1 MKKIITQAAIALLC
15 AAPLA
20 AEDYP
25 IELMVRDMGYTS
37 HYMTVDVVNSVKKSN
52 ADAKAYYA
60 TKKLE
65 QPRKKKRSYEVV
77 PHKGFE
83 KDEILQPRI
92 SEASESPDMIPALMR
107 YHKENPKADKI
118 TRKLAITTY
127 SIGQYKEA
135 LYWYTLTYQRNRN
148 DLESLWNMASIADSI
163 GEKQQ
168 AVLYLKEYA
177 RVDPNSAWGRMA
189 KNILSNGYS
198 ADNMTESFD
207 EYMARVMNGSS
218 NNSDSK
224 SSKGSVKKSASA
236 GDDGMIVISGD
247 KYDLESFAASYRPK
261 KNFNEPAA
269 KGGDTLKGN
278 SQTKLENTKSGS
290 KTSLERATVSE
301 PKAEAT
307 SKPISSAT
315 VVPAIKAGVPVD
327 EDAGVTATAAPLG
340 D

>member
-25 IELMVRDMGYTS
+25 IDLMIRDMGYTS
-37 HYMTVDVVNSVKKSN
+37 HYMTIDVVNSVKKSN

-65 QPRKKKRSYEVV
+65 QPGKKKTSGVIPQR
-77 PHKGFE
+77 GFE
-83 KDEILQPRI
+83 KEEILQPRI
-92 SEASESPDMIPALMR
+92 SEASESPEMIPALLR

-118 TRKLAITTY
+118 TRKLAVTTY
-127 SIGQYKEA
+127 SLGQYKEA
-135 LYWYTLTYQRNRN
+135 LYWYTLTYQRNRS

-168 AVLYLKEYA
+168 AVLYLREYA

-189 KNILSNGYS
+189 RNILNSGYS

-207 EYMARVMNGSS
+207 DYMARVMNGSS
-218 NNSDSK
+218 NNGDSK
-224 SSKGSVKKSASA
+224 SSKGKVQKSASG
-236 GDDGMIVISGD
+236 GDDGMIVVSGD

-278 SQTKLENTKSGS
+278 SQTKLDSTKSGS
-290 KTSLERATVSE
+290 KTSLERASVSE
-301 PKAEAT
+301 PKPVAT
-307 SKPISSAT
+307 SKPISGAK
-315 VVPAIKAGVPVD
+315 VVPALKAGAPVD
-327 EDAGVTATAAPLG
+327 EDIEVKTTAAPLG

>member
-1 MKKIITQAAIALLC
+1 MKKIITQAAIAILC

-60 TKKLE
+60 TKGLNK
-65 QPRKKKRSYEVV
+65 PRKQSSCEVM
-77 PHKGFE
+77 PHKGFD

-92 SEASESPDMIPALMR
+92 SEASESPDMIPALLR

-118 TRKLAITTY
+118 TRKLAVTTY
-127 SIGQYKEA
+127 SLGQYKEA
-135 LYWYTLTYQRNRN
+135 LYWYTLTYQRNRS

-168 AVLYLKEYA
+168 AALYLREYA

-189 KNILSNGYS
+189 KNILSSGYS

-207 EYMARVMNGSS
+207 DYMARVMNGSS
-218 NNSDSK
+218 NNADSK
-224 SSKGSVKKSASA
+224 SSRKVEKSASA
-236 GDDGMIVISGD
+236 GDDGMIVVSGD

-278 SQTKLENTKSGS
+278 SQTKLENKKSGS
-290 KTSLERATVSE
+290 KTSVESAAVSDVKPVE
-301 PKAEAT
+301 T
-307 SKPISSAT
+307 SKPISGAK
-315 VVPAIKAGVPVD
+315 VVPAIKAGAPVD
-327 EDAGVTATAAPLG
+327 EDVGVTTTAAPLG

>member
-1 MKKIITQAAIALLC
+1 MKKIITQAAIAILC

-25 IELMVRDMGYTS
+25 IELMIRDMGYTS
-37 HYMTVDVVNSVKKSN
+37 HYMTIDVVNSVKKSN

-60 TKKLE
+60 TKGLDK
-65 QPRKKKRSYEVV
+65 PTKKSSSGVM

-83 KDEILQPRI
+83 KEDILQPRI
-92 SEASESPDMIPALMR
+92 SEASESPDMIPALLR

-118 TRKLAITTY
+118 TRKLAVTTY
-127 SIGQYKEA
+127 SLGQYKEA
-135 LYWYTLTYQRNRN
+135 LYWYTLTYQRNRS

-168 AVLYLKEYA
+168 AALYLREYA

-189 KNILSNGYS
+189 RNILNSGYS
-198 ADNMTESFD
+198 ADNMSESFD
-207 EYMARVMNGSS
+207 DHMARVMNGSS
-218 NNSDSK
+218 NNGDSK
-224 SSKGSVKKSASA
+224 SSNSKVQKSASA
-236 GDDGMIVISGD
+236 GDDGMIVVSGD

-278 SQTKLENTKSGS
+278 SQTKSNTKKNGS
-290 KTSLERATVSE
+290 KTSLEKASVSE
-301 PKAEAT
+301 PMQEAPAM
-307 SKPISSAT
+307 PISSAQ
-315 VVPAIKAGVPVD
+315 VVPAMKAGASVD
-327 EDAGVTATAAPLG
+327 EDVGVTTTAAPLG

>member
-65 QPRKKKRSYEVV
+65 QPGRKKRSYEVV

-92 SEASESPDMIPALMR
+92 TEASESPEMIPALLR

-118 TRKLAITTY
+118 TRKLAVTTY

-168 AVLYLKEYA
+168 AILYLREY
-177 RVDPNSAWGRMA
+177 GR
-189 KNILSNGYS
+189 K
-198 ADNMTESFD
+198 
-207 EYMARVMNGSS
+207 
-218 NNSDSK
+218 
-224 SSKGSVKKSASA
+224 
-236 GDDGMIVISGD
+236 IS
-247 KYDLESFAASYRPK
+247 L
-261 KNFNEPAA
+261 
-269 KGGDTLKGN
+269 
-278 SQTKLENTKSGS
+278 
-290 KTSLERATVSE
+290 
-301 PKAEAT
+301 
-307 SKPISSAT
+307 
-315 VVPAIKAGVPVD
+315 
-327 EDAGVTATAAPLG
+327 
-340 D
+340 